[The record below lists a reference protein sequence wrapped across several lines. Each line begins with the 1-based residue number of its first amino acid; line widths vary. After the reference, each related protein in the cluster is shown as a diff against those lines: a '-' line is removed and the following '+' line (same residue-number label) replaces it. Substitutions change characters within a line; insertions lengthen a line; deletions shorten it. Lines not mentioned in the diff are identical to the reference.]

1 MIIKEADHNPD
12 VHDILNYFPDQF
24 VSEEKKTTDKTWI
37 KNTLDFFAN
46 IAFAQYRKNKG
57 TISLNYKY
65 LKGDID
71 WKYFYQNE
79 TPVPGDFLS
88 QITPQQALPSHIRHY
103 PIWNRPINTMLGELT
118 KRPDNHRVRAFDDDS
133 KSEEMEF
140 KTQLVQQLIMQQ
152 ARNQIM
158 AQYAI
163 EGQELNE
170 QDLEELTVEKVKDY
184 LTDYTSLAERWGNH
198 VLSAMKAELSMKDK
212 AEDAFRDLLVAA
224 REFIHIYEDN
234 SKRGFDVE
242 VENPVHVFHS
252 PNNNQKYSKHWYF
265 GGIIKIAELSEII
278 EKVPGITKEEIDHL
292 VEQVNSGNRL
302 SVKSN
307 LNSGKTGIDSIKY
320 DTYYALEEQE
330 RDLLAAELEDS
341 DNEQN
346 LEFLQPSM
354 SSPLSHKFTFM
365 RVYFLSKKLIGK
377 LTYVDQDGEMQTMMV
392 DETYQEGSP
401 NELAIEW
408 GWVNQWYEGIRIGN
422 EIYKMRPYKCLDYC
436 PIIGVTHEIKNTVAK
451 SMVDMLKN
459 FQTIYD
465 VSVNQLWELMEKE
478 IGNVPVVNIRRIPV
492 AKDSDNQDAIEEW
505 EAEARARGILF
516 EDDSPENMRVPS
528 NNTNLTRP
536 IDLNRAKEMAE
547 RRATAQWAKQEA
559 MELVGMTDQRMGNVQ
574 ATETLGGTQ
583 TALIQSFAQ
592 TEPYFAQHEYVMD
605 QVYQG
610 ILDMCQYIESNK
622 PQSTLSYITSAGESA
637 FIQVTPEDIR
647 LRDLHVFATSR
658 AEDQQLFQELRQ
670 LAQPMLQNGATPYEI
685 AQLFSTNSIRQLKQ
699 TFKQLKEE
707 QQDMFQQSQQLEQ
720 QKLTQNQEIAQAQLQ
735 EQARQHQLSLINE
748 NIEREKDRRNKLEIA
763 IIGAMGRAQ
772 ATGTDANQDG
782 VLDIYQTQ
790 DLINQYNSQL
800 QQAEANIAKLSLERE
815 KLVQEGQ
822 FRKKELEQRDKE
834 IENQRKNDQ
843 NDLRISQMKIQQ
855 EKIKLQAAKYKAQE
869 AKNKPKPSSKK

>member
-1 MIIKEADHNPD
+1 MIIKEVDHNPD
-12 VHDILNYFPDQF
+12 IHDILNFSPDHF
-24 VSEEKKTTDKTWI
+24 VSEEEKTTDKVYI
-37 KNTLDFFAN
+37 KNILDFYAN
-46 IAFAQYRKNKG
+46 IAFNQYRRNKR
-57 TISLNYKY
+57 TIALNYKY

-88 QITPQQALPSHIRHY
+88 QINPEQALPGHIRHY

-133 KSEEMEF
+133 KAEEMEY

-158 AQYAI
+158 TQYAI

-170 QDLEELTVEKVKDY
+170 QDLEELTVDKVKDY

-198 VLSAMKAELSMKDK
+198 VLTAMKAELSMKDK
-212 AEDAFRDLLVAA
+212 SEDAFRDLMVAA

-242 VENPVHVFHS
+242 VENPVNVFHS
-252 PNNNQKYSKHWYF
+252 PNNNQKYSKKWYF
-265 GGIIKIAELSEII
+265 GGVIKVAELSEII
-278 EKVPGITKEEIDHL
+278 EKVPSITKEEIDHL
-292 VEQVNSGNRL
+292 VSQVNSGNRID
-302 SVKSN
+302 VKSN
-307 LNSGKTGIDSIKY
+307 LNSSKTGIDSIKY
-320 DTYYALEEQE
+320 DTYHALEEQE
-330 RDLLAAELEDS
+330 RELLAAEMEDT

-346 LEFLQPSM
+346 LDFLQPSM

-365 RVYFLSKKLIGK
+365 RVYWLSKKLIGK
-377 LTYVDQDGEMQTMMV
+377 LTYVDQDGEKQVMMV
-392 DETYQEGSP
+392 DETYKEGSP

-422 EIYKMRPYKCLDYC
+422 EVYKIRPYKCLDYC

-451 SMVDMLKN
+451 SLVDMLKN
-459 FQTIYD
+459 FQTLYD
-465 VSVNQLWELMEKE
+465 VNVNQLWELTEKE
-478 IGNVPVVNIRRIPV
+478 IGNIPVINLRRIPV
-492 AKDSDNQDAIEEW
+492 AKDSDAQDAIQEW
-505 EAEARARGILF
+505 EDECRARGIMF

-528 NNTNLTRP
+528 NNTNLTRAV
-536 IDLNRAKEMAE
+536 DLGRYKEMQE
-547 RRATAQWAKQEA
+547 RRNNAEWAKQQA
-559 MELVGMTDQRMGNVQ
+559 MELVGMTEQRMGTVQ
-574 ATETLGGTQ
+574 ATETATGTQ
-583 TALIQSFAQ
+583 TAISQSFAQ

-622 PQSTLSYITSAGESA
+622 PQSTLSYIAPSGESA
-637 FIQVTPEDIR
+637 FIQVTPDDIK

-658 AEDQQLFQELRQ
+658 AEDQQLFQELRA

-707 QQDMFQQSQQLEQ
+707 QTAMFQQQQQMEGAKLQ
-720 QKLTQNQEIAQAQLQ
+720 QGQQQFEAQLQ
-735 EQARQHQLSLINE
+735 EQARQHQLSLINDNLNKE
-748 NIEREKDRRNKLEIA
+748 LDRKNKLEVA
-763 IIGAMGRAQ
+763 IIGALGRAKD
-772 ATGTDANQDG
+772 TGADANSDG
-782 VLDIYQTQ
+782 VADMYQTQ
-790 DLINQYNSQL
+790 DLLNQYNSQL
-800 QQAEANIAKLSLERE
+800 QQAEANIAKLNLERE
-815 KLVQEGQ
+815 KLIQDGM

-834 IENQRKNDQ
+834 IENQKRNDR
-843 NDLRISQMKIQQ
+843 NDIELGKMKLQQ

-869 AKNKPKPSSKK
+869 ARNKPKPASKK